1 MAQRALRTFM
11 SLPLGVRLLWFFA
24 MFEAL
29 GIVVNLAQ

>member
-11 SLPLGVRLLWFFA
+11 SLSLGVRALWFFA

-29 GIVVNLAQ
+29 GIVARLAQ